1 MLLQQGADLC
11 VGRLR
16 KCHRMLWPRAPA
28 RNGRAHPAPYEE
40 DVELGP
46 EPLGDFIGPLAR
58 HRRQSKHNNVVAI
71 GEIGKSFSELDAGL
85 TPIRVDIH
93 QPR

>member
-1 MLLQQGADLC
+1 
-11 VGRLR
+11 
-16 KCHRMLWPRAPA
+16 
-28 RNGRAHPAPYEE
+28 
-40 DVELGP
+40 
-46 EPLGDFIGPLAR
+46 LGDFIGPLAR